1 MKLMFKQLMCDFLQ
15 DVFPFK
21 FSFIVK
27 SQKRISRFQIIFSEH
42 LNSLIQLFYFH
53 H

>member
-15 DVFPFK
+15 DFFPFK

-27 SQKRISRFQIIFSEH
+27 SQKRISRFQIFSEH